1 MWQTIMMAILHVIR
15 RDLTETSRWAECV
28 KAKFLFLKKTKTECT
43 SKMLVLLTEVKETVL
58 EVKNLSFLRF
68 LKETTFQ

>member
-43 SKMLVLLTEVKETVL
+43 
-58 EVKNLSFLRF
+58 
-68 LKETTFQ
+68 